1 MITIILYIDGK
12 EHGLRLW
19 PVVPRVGEGIEVRD
33 LGTLTVVYVSHG
45 PYRAL
50 DKDPLRHYAHI
61 SLKKD
66 PRR

>member
-12 EHGLRLW
+12 QHGMRHW
-19 PVVPRVGEGIEVRD
+19 PMVPRVGEGVEVKNM
-33 LGTLTVVYVSHG
+33 GTLTVVYVSHG
-45 PYRAL
+45 PYPPL
-50 DKDPLRHYAHI
+50 DKDPQRHYAHV

>member
-12 EHGLRLW
+12 QHGMRQW
-19 PVVPRVGEGIEVRD
+19 PMVPRVGEGVEVKD
-33 LGTLTVVYVSHG
+33 MGTLTVVYVSHG
-45 PYRAL
+45 PCRAL
-50 DKDPLRHYAHI
+50 GKDPLRHYAHV